1 VTDTQVRDPSLS
13 TPGPGRLLTVN
24 GQGLKELVKASLAWL
39 KSNQQAINAL
49 NVFPVPDGDT
59 GTNMLLTMESAWA
72 EVNRTPTDRVG
83 QVAHALAHGS
93 LMGARGNSGVI
104 LSQLWRGFARSL
116 DDKEILTAADLA
128 PALLEGSQTAYKG
141 VIKPVEGTILTVARE
156 VAEVCAEA
164 TRDGPD
170 RDDLAIILEHMVVRG
185 RESVA
190 RTPTLLPVL
199 KQAGVVDSGGQGY
212 LVILE
217 GMLRYLCGEPVTVEA
232 IVTAAPVAEV
242 SEAEIDSGD
251 VALGYAYDV
260 QCLVVGENLDVDRM
274 RADISAMGRSAL
286 IVGDAQTVKVHVHV
300 PDYMAVF
307 SYVHQW
313 GRVREASTEDM
324 AAQYQEY
331 VATRSQRDA
340 NAERI
345 FHIQPDQVATVAVA
359 PGEGL
364 ARVFAS
370 LGVGAIVPGGQTMNP
385 STEQFLRVIE
395 QLPTD
400 KVLILP
406 NNGNVVLAAQQAA
419 ELATAGKH
427 VVVLPTKT
435 VPQGI
440 AAQLAFNAQATLEAN
455 AATMEHA
462 ARHIQTGEVTTATRD
477 VEMNGVQ
484 VKQGRFIGLLNDV
497 LSASGDTVQDVVWA
511 LLEQMG
517 TADREIVT
525 LYYGN
530 GVQRA
535 EAESLAQ
542 AIRERY
548 SSQEIEVVEGGQP
561 HYYYILSAE

>member
-1 VTDTQVRDPSLS
+1 MTETQVRDPSLS
-13 TPGPGRLLTVN
+13 SPGPGRLLAIN
-24 GQGLKELVKASLAWL
+24 GQGLKQLIKASLAWL

-72 EVNRTPTDRVG
+72 EVDKTPADRVG
-83 QVAHALAHGS
+83 QVARAIAHGA

-116 DDKEILTAADLA
+116 DDKETLTAADLA
-128 PALLEGSQTAYKG
+128 PALQEGSQTAYKG

-156 VAEVCAEA
+156 VAEACADD
-164 TRDGPD
+164 TGD
-170 RDDLAIILEHMVVRG
+170 DDLAAILERLVARG

-190 RTPTLLPVL
+190 RTPTLLPIL

-217 GMLRYLCGEPVTVEA
+217 GMLRHLCGEPVTVGA
-232 IVTAAPVAEV
+232 IAAAMPAVEI
-242 SEAEIDSGD
+242 SEAEIDAGD
-251 VALGYAYDV
+251 VSLGYAYDV
-260 QCLVVGENLDVDRM
+260 QCLVVGEDLDVDRM
-274 RADISAMGRSAL
+274 CADISAMGRSAL
-286 IVGDAQTVKVHVHV
+286 IVGDAKTVKVHVHV
-300 PDYMAVF
+300 RDYMAVF
-307 SYVHQW
+307 DYVHQC

-324 AAQYQEY
+324 AAQYQDY
-331 VATRSQRDA
+331 VAARSQREA
-340 NAERI
+340 SAERI
-345 FHIQPDQVATVAVA
+345 FQVQPGQVATVAVA

-364 ARVFAS
+364 SRVFQS

-385 STEQFLRVIE
+385 STEQFLKVVE

-419 ELATAGKH
+419 DLAPAGKH
-427 VVVLPTKT
+427 IVVVPTKT

-440 AAQLAFNAQATLEAN
+440 AAQLAFNAQSTLEAN
-455 AATMEHA
+455 VAAMEHA
-462 ARHIQTGEVTTATRD
+462 AHHIQTGEVTTATRD

-484 VKQGRFIGLLNDV
+484 VKQGRFIGLLNDM
-497 LSASGDTVQDVVWA
+497 LSTSGDSIKDVVWG

-517 TADREIVT
+517 TADREIIT

-535 EAESLAQ
+535 EAEALAQ

-548 SSQEIEVVEGGQP
+548 PSQEIEIVEGGQP
-561 HYYYILSAE
+561 HYFYILSTE

>member
-13 TPGPGRLLTVN
+13 TPGPGWLPALN
-24 GQGLKELVKASLAWL
+24 GQGLKELVKASRAWL

-72 EVNRTPTDRVG
+72 EVDKTPTDRVG
-83 QVAHALAHGS
+83 QVAHALAHGA

-116 DDKEILTAADLA
+116 DDKELLVAADLA
-128 PALLEGSQTAYKG
+128 PALQAGSQTAYKG

-156 VAEVCAEA
+156 VAEACAEA
-164 TRDGPD
+164 ARDH
-170 RDDLAIILEHMVVRG
+170 DDLAAILDHMVVRG

-190 RTPTLLPVL
+190 RTPSLLPIL

-217 GMLRYLCGEPVTVEA
+217 GMLRHLCGEPVTVEA
-232 IVTAAPVAEV
+232 IAATAPAAEI
-242 SEAEIDSGD
+242 SEAEIDTGD

-260 QCLVVGENLDVDRM
+260 QCLVVGENLDLDRM

-286 IVGDAQTVKVHVHV
+286 IVGDAKTVKVHVHV
-300 PDYMAVF
+300 PDYMAVLN
-307 SYVHQW
+307 YVHQW

-331 VATRSQRDA
+331 VATRTQRNA

-345 FHIQPDQVATVAVA
+345 FHILPDQVATVAVA

-364 ARVFAS
+364 ARVFQS
-370 LGVGAIVPGGQTMNP
+370 LGVAAIVPGGQTMNP
-385 STEQFLRVIE
+385 STEQFLRVVE

-406 NNGNVVLAAQQAA
+406 NNGNVVLAARQAA
-419 ELATAGKH
+419 ELAPEGKQ

-440 AAQLAFNAQATLEAN
+440 AAQLAFNAQYTLEAN
-455 AATMEHA
+455 AAAMEHA

-484 VKQGRFIGLLNDV
+484 VKQGRFIGLLNDM
-497 LSASGDTVQDVVWA
+497 LSASGDTVRAVVWE

-530 GVQRA
+530 GVGRT

>member
-1 VTDTQVRDPSLS
+1 VTDTQVRDPSLAA
-13 TPGPGRLLTVN
+13 PGPGRLPAIN

-72 EVNRTPTDRVG
+72 EVDKTPNDYVG
-83 QVAHALAHGS
+83 QVARAIAHGA

-116 DDKEILTAADLA
+116 DDKESLTAADLS
-128 PALLEGSQTAYKG
+128 PAMLEGSQTAYKG

-156 VAEVCAEA
+156 VADACTEA
-164 TRDGPD
+164 ARDY
-170 RDDLAIILEHMVVRG
+170 DDLAAILERMVTRG

-190 RTPTLLPVL
+190 RTPSLLPIL
-199 KQAGVVDSGGQGY
+199 KQAGVVDAGGQGY

-217 GMLRYLCGEPVTVEA
+217 GMLRYLRGEPVTVEA
-232 IVTAAPVAEV
+232 IAATVSFAEV
-242 SEAEIDSGD
+242 SEAEIDAGD

-260 QCLVVGENLDVDRM
+260 QCLVVGENLDVDRV

-286 IVGDAQTVKVHVHV
+286 IVGDARTIKVHVHV
-300 PDYMAVF
+300 PDYMTVF
-307 SYVHQW
+307 NYVHQW

-331 VATRSQRDA
+331 VAARSRRDA
-340 NAERI
+340 HAERI
-345 FHIQPDQVATVAVA
+345 FHVQPGQVATVAVA

-385 STEQFLRVIE
+385 STEQFLKIVE

-406 NNGNVVLAAQQAA
+406 NNGNVVLAARQAA
-419 ELATAGKH
+419 ELVPAGKH
-427 VVVLPTKT
+427 VVVVPTKT

-440 AAQLAFNAQATLEAN
+440 AAQLAFNAQSTIEAN
-455 AATMEHA
+455 AAAMEQA
-462 ARHIQTGEVTTATRD
+462 AHHIQTGEVTTATRD
-477 VEMNGVQ
+477 VEMNGVR
-484 VKQGRFIGLLNDV
+484 VRQGCFIGLLNDV
-497 LSASGDTVQDVVWA
+497 LSASGETIEAVVWT
-511 LLEQMG
+511 LLEQMRA
-517 TADREIVT
+517 ADCEIVT
-525 LYYGN
+525 LYYGDN
-530 GVQRA
+530 VQRS

-542 AIRERY
+542 AIRTRY
-548 SSQEIEVVEGGQP
+548 PSQETEVIEGSQP
-561 HYYYILSAE
+561 HYPYILSTE